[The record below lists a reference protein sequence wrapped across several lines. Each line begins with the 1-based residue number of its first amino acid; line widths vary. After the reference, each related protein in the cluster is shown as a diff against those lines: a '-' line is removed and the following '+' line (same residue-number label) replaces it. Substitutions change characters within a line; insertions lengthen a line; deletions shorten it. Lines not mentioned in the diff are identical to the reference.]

1 MLTSATIG
9 QIAPALVKAWAAIE
23 PATKDAVNPHFKN
36 EYSSL
41 GAVLEAIRAAFLPNK
56 LCLIQSC
63 EQSDDAGV
71 SVTSTALHESGEWVS
86 CVVRVPLEKASA
98 QGVGSAISY
107 GRRYGAGALAGLWSE
122 GDDDGTTATQYQRP
136 AKAHSNG
143 KGAADKVMPFGKSK
157 GSRLGD
163 LGNDVLASTVTWCRE
178 KDEKKFADL
187 IGACEQVM
195 EDRRLEGGND
205 EAPY

>member
-1 MLTSATIG
+1 MISSPTIEK
-9 QIAPALVKAWAAIE
+9 IASALVNAWAAIE

-36 EYSSL
+36 EYATL
-41 GAVLEAIRAAFLPNK
+41 GAILEAIRAAFVPQK

-86 CVVRVPLEKASA
+86 CLVRIPLEKPSA

-122 GDDDGTTATQYQRP
+122 SDDDGTTATQYQRP
-136 AKAHSNG
+136 TKAVARS
-143 KGAADKVMPFGKSK
+143 KATAEKIMPFGNSK
-157 GSRLGD
+157 GERLGKIP
-163 LGNDVLASTVTWCRE
+163 NDELAKTVAWCRE
-178 KDEKKFADL
+178 KDDGKFAEL
-187 IGACEQVM
+187 IAACEEVM
-195 EDRRLEGGND
+195 EDRRLAED
-205 EAPY
+205 AAVPF